1 MRLTRGEFCQF
12 NHKTRFKL
20 LKEFGRN
27 VLEKKTR
34 MRLISIYK
42 ISDFY
47 VEVYENLDSRQL
59 EKVEPVRSN
68 SVLEVYSNL

>member
-12 NHKTRFKL
+12 NHKTRLKL

-34 MRLISIYK
+34 MRLISIYE

-47 VEVYENLDSRQL
+47 VEVYENLDSNQL
-59 EKVEPVRSN
+59 EKVEPVRN
-68 SVLEVYSNL
+68 HSVLEVYSNL

>member
-20 LKEFGRN
+20 LKEFGKN
-27 VLEKKTR
+27 VLERQTR
-34 MRLISIYK
+34 MTLISIYK

-47 VEVYENLDSRQL
+47 VEVYENLDNRKL
-59 EKVEPVRSN
+59 EKVEPVRN
-68 SVLEVYSNL
+68 NAVLEVYSNL

>member
-12 NHKTRFKL
+12 NHKTRLKL

-27 VLEKKTR
+27 VLEKKTTI
-34 MRLISIYK
+34 RLISIYQ

-47 VEVYENLDSRQL
+47 VEVYENLDSNQL
-59 EKVEPVRSN
+59 EKVEPVRN
-68 SVLEVYSNL
+68 HFVFEVYSNL

>member
-12 NHKTRFKL
+12 NHKTRLKL

-27 VLEKKTR
+27 VLEKKTSL
-34 MRLISIYK
+34 RLISIYK

-59 EKVEPVRSN
+59 EKVEPVRSH

>member
-12 NHKTRFKL
+12 NHKTRLKL

-27 VLEKKTR
+27 VLEKKTSLR
-34 MRLISIYK
+34 FISIYK

>member
-12 NHKTRFKL
+12 NHKTRLKL

-27 VLEKKTR
+27 VLERQIR
-34 MRLISIYK
+34 MKLISIYK

-47 VEVYENLDSRQL
+47 VEVSENLDSQQL
-59 EKVEPVRSN
+59 EKVEPVRN
-68 SVLEVYSNL
+68 NAVLEVYSNL

>member
-12 NHKTRFKL
+12 NHKTRLKL

-27 VLEKKTR
+27 VLEKQVR
-34 MRLISIYK
+34 LRLISSYN

-47 VEVYENLDSRQL
+47 VEVYENMESNQL
-59 EKVEPVRSN
+59 EKVEPVVSKMTLELYN
-68 SVLEVYSNL
+68 SL

>member
-47 VEVYENLDSRQL
+47 VEVYENLDSQQL

>member
-12 NHKTRFKL
+12 NHKTRLKL

-27 VLEKKTR
+27 VLERQIR

-42 ISDFY
+42 FSDFY
-47 VEVYENLDSRQL
+47 VEVYENLDSQQL
-59 EKVEPVRSN
+59 EKVEPVHN
-68 SVLEVYSNL
+68 NTVLEVYSNL

>member
-12 NHKTRFKL
+12 NDKTRFKL

-34 MRLISIYK
+34 MRLISIYQ

-47 VEVYENLDSRQL
+47 VEVFENLDSQQL
-59 EKVEPVRSN
+59 EKVEPVRTN

>member
-12 NHKTRFKL
+12 NHKTRLKL

-34 MRLISIYK
+34 IRLISIYK

-47 VEVYENLDSRQL
+47 VEVYENLDSNQL
-59 EKVEPVRSN
+59 EKVEPVRNN
-68 SVLEVYSNL
+68 SVLEVYTNL

>member
-27 VLEKKTR
+27 VLEKKIR

-47 VEVYENLDSRQL
+47 VEVYENLDSHQL
-59 EKVEPVRSN
+59 EKVEPVRN
-68 SVLEVYSNL
+68 HVVLEVYDNL

>member
-12 NHKTRFKL
+12 NHNTRFKL

-34 MRLISIYK
+34 MRLISIYQ

-47 VEVYENLDSRQL
+47 VEVFENLDSQQL
-59 EKVEPVRSN
+59 EKVEPVRTN

>member
-1 MRLTRGEFCQF
+1 MKLTRGEFCQF
-12 NHKTRFKL
+12 NHKTRLKL

-27 VLEKKTR
+27 VLERKIR

-47 VEVYENLDSRQL
+47 VEVYENLDSHQL
-59 EKVEPVRSN
+59 EKVEPVRN
-68 SVLEVYSNL
+68 DSVLHVYANL